1 MVWFWF
7 SFDILCS
14 GSSLMRVIKR
24 CKGCGNFFFLSLFV
38 VVSLLVSESIKV
50 IFVLGNR
57 VNR

>member
-1 MVWFWF
+1 
-7 SFDILCS
+7 
-14 GSSLMRVIKR
+14 MRVIKR

-57 VNR
+57 VNRG